1 MHYILLYLGYVS
13 DIYNQL
19 VTTPRKEFEKIEK
32 ELKEE
37 NPGPLHT
44 MLPEKQPRQEAVDIF
59 RARKRKLNLDYS
71 PTCTGNI

>member
-19 VTTPRKEFEKIEK
+19 VTTPRKELEKIEK

-44 MLPEKQPRQEAVDIF
+44 MLPEKQPRQEVVDIF
-59 RARKRKLNLDYS
+59 RAHKRKLNLDYP

>member
-19 VTTPRKEFEKIEK
+19 VTTPRKELEKIEK
-32 ELKEE
+32 ELKEG

-44 MLPEKQPRQEAVDIF
+44 MLPEKQPRQEAEDIF
-59 RARKRKLNLDYS
+59 RAGKRKLNLDYP